1 MEKYQKYRKE
11 NKNHQNKER
20 KSILQ
25 NNFQKDFFKKLNSL
39 KNNNDQIRVSF
50 PFQMY
55 KKEVNPYIEKKN

>member
-25 NNFQKDFFKKLNSL
+25 NNFQKDFFKN
-39 KNNNDQIRVSF
+39 
-50 PFQMY
+50 
-55 KKEVNPYIEKKN
+55 

>member
-25 NNFQKDFFKKLNSL
+25 NNFQIDFFKKLDSL
-39 KNNNDQIRVSF
+39 KNNND
-50 PFQMY
+50 
-55 KKEVNPYIEKKN
+55 

>member
-25 NNFQKDFFKKLNSL
+25 NNFQKAFFKKLDSL
-39 KNNNDQIRVSF
+39 KNNNDQIRL
-50 PFQMY
+50 
-55 KKEVNPYIEKKN
+55 